1 MGSGTSIGGH
11 VKLHLLCLKL
21 REIVVPAVVIR
32 GEPVWLNC
40 TYDLGNETLYS
51 IKWHKNN
58 VEFYRY
64 LPEDRPPGQKYELA
78 GIHLDL
84 SRTDRGNIYMPYT
97 DVESEGIYRCE
108 VSTEA
113 PNFQTVKAERE
124 MRIYAISATITSSPP
139 YPIAPSQPYSI
150 ASPQP
155 STVASSKPY
164 TIASVQHLSTI
175 TSVQSSSVSC
185 LIEVTDF
192 QANDDQSLSQ
202 YIRLLKEIW
211 EHWKPVKYL
220 SILCGLLA
228 DAYCV

>member
-1 MGSGTSIGGH
+1 MGCILAKKPFAETASPKSPR
-11 VKLHLLCLKL
+11 VDLLCLKL

-84 SRTDRGNIYMPYT
+84 SKTDRGNIYMPYT

-124 MRIYAISATITSSPP
+124 MRIYDECNWKMKAKLANRI
-139 YPIAPSQPYSI
+139 
-150 ASPQP
+150 
-155 STVASSKPY
+155 
-164 TIASVQHLSTI
+164 
-175 TSVQSSSVSC
+175 C
-185 LIEVTDF
+185 LR
-192 QANDDQSLSQ
+192 AM
-202 YIRLLKEIW
+202 
-211 EHWKPVKYL
+211 
-220 SILCGLLA
+220 
-228 DAYCV
+228 

>member
-1 MGSGTSIGGH
+1 MTVRPETGSDTERKIAPITRGSCDDPSNKRVRQDRRELTYTASNLYICGNPLKGTERED
-11 VKLHLLCLKL
+11 LLCLKL
-21 REIVVPAVVIR
+21 REIKVPAVVIR

-84 SRTDRGNIYMPYT
+84 SKTDRGNIFMPYT
-97 DVESEGIYRCE
+97 DVDSEGIYRCE

-124 MRIYAISATITSSPP
+124 MRIYG
-139 YPIAPSQPYSI
+139 
-150 ASPQP
+150 
-155 STVASSKPY
+155 K
-164 TIASVQHLSTI
+164 
-175 TSVQSSSVSC
+175 
-185 LIEVTDF
+185 
-192 QANDDQSLSQ
+192 N
-202 YIRLLKEIW
+202 
-211 EHWKPVKYL
+211 
-220 SILCGLLA
+220 
-228 DAYCV
+228 